1 MDAAET
7 VAAAASSAAAA
18 SILPQEPTGL
28 AQDLAGPAPNLAGL
42 PQNLAALPQDLVFVD
57 LETTGGNA
65 AYHRI
70 TEVGIVRM
78 ERGEVVEEWS
88 SLINPECRI
97 PPYIES
103 FTGIT
108 NEMVAGAPRFA
119 DIAALLLEK
128 LRGPVF
134 VAHNARFDYSFLRT
148 EFRRLD
154 VHFSASVLC
163 TVKLS
168 RRLFPEYPRHN
179 LDAVME
185 RHQLTCTARHRAL
198 GDARVLGDFWAKLRG
213 AIAEEKL
220 AAAAQ
225 IVIGANKLPA
235 HLPPGLADEL
245 PEGPGV
251 YRLFGDGDVLLYV
264 GKSHC
269 LRARVLGHFTTEPS
283 DAKEQKKAQQT
294 RRIDWIETAGDLG
307 AQLKEADWIKVQKP
321 LYNRRVKPQSDSYTL
336 KTRNPARGVQL
347 VPIAELDPA
356 ELTACFGVFHSQ
368 KDGRKALTDIARA
381 HSLCLKILGLEEGDF
396 GAAPPSRGA
405 DSRVER
411 GTHTQVERVAA
422 IEVERGAGS
431 CVAYQLGKC
440 KGACVGKE
448 PLLLHNA
455 RLQIALSALKLKS
468 WPFPGRVALKEGG
481 FQGGGSR
488 GSGWQDGRCEYHVL
502 DHWAYLGTARSEEEL
517 AELQAK
523 DAHAAF
529 DVDVYRIVVRYLA
542 KNPKIEWHDLR
553 DSARR
558 PAVSR

>member
-7 VAAAASSAAAA
+7 LAAAASAAAA
-18 SILPQEPTGL
+18 SIPPQELAALPQDP
-28 AQDLAGPAPNLAGL
+28 AG
-42 PQNLAALPQDLVFVD
+42 LPQDLVFVD

-70 TEVGIVRM
+70 TEVGLVRM

-88 SLINPECRI
+88 SLIDPECRI

-154 VHFSASVLC
+154 VQFSARVLC

-168 RRLFPEYPRHN
+168 RRLFPEFPRHN

-198 GDARVLGDFWAKLRG
+198 GDARVLGDLWAKLRG
-213 AIAEEKL
+213 EIAEEKL

-251 YRLFGDGDVLLYV
+251 YRLFGDDDVLLYV
-264 GKSHC
+264 GKGHS
-269 LRARVLGHFTTEPS
+269 LRARVLGHFTAEQS
-283 DAKEQKKAQQT
+283 DAKEQKKARQT
-294 RRIDWIETAGDLG
+294 RRIDWIETAGVLG
-307 AQLKEADWIKVQKP
+307 AQLKEAEWIKVQKP
-321 LYNRRVKPQSDSYTL
+321 LYNRRVNPQSDSFTL
-336 KTRNPARGVQL
+336 RTRNPACGVQL
-347 VPIAELDPA
+347 VPIADLDPA

-381 HSLCLKILGLEEGDF
+381 HSLCLKILGLEDGDF
-396 GAAPPSRGA
+396 AAAPSRGA
-405 DSRVER
+405 DPRVER
-411 GTHTQVERVAA
+411 GLGIQ
-422 IEVERGAGS
+422 VERGAGS
-431 CVAYQLGKC
+431 CVAYQFGKC
-440 KGACVGKE
+440 RGACVGRE

-455 RLQIALSALKLKS
+455 RLQMALSALKLKA

-481 FQGGGSR
+481 SKDDGPR
-488 GSGWQDGRCEYHVL
+488 ERGWQDGRCEYHVL
-502 DHWAYLGTARSEEEL
+502 DQWVYVGTARSEEEL
-517 AELQAK
+517 AELASK
-523 DAHAAF
+523 RVHAAF

-553 DSARR
+553 D
-558 PAVSR
+558 PASGP

>member
-7 VAAAASSAAAA
+7 IAAAVSSAAA
-18 SILPQEPTGL
+18 G
-28 AQDLAGPAPNLAGL
+28 
-42 PQNLAALPQDLVFVD
+42 LPQDLVFVD

-97 PPYIES
+97 PAYIES

-119 DIAALLLEK
+119 DVAALVLEK

-154 VHFSASVLC
+154 VQFSARVLC

-213 AIAEEKL
+213 EVAEEKL

-225 IVIGANKLPA
+225 IVIGTNRLPA
-235 HLPPGLADEL
+235 HLPPGMADEL

-251 YRLFGDGDVLLYV
+251 YRLFGDDDVLLYI
-264 GKSHC
+264 GKSHS
-269 LRARVLGHFTTEPS
+269 LRARVLGHFTAGDS
-283 DAKEQKKAQQT
+283 DAQQQKKALQT

-307 AQLKEADWIKVQKP
+307 AQLKEAEWIKAQQP
-321 LYNRRVKPQSDSYTL
+321 LYNRRVKSQLDSFTL
-336 KTRNPARGVQL
+336 RTRSAAHGVQL
-347 VPIAELDPA
+347 VPIADMNPA

-381 HSLCLKILGLEEGDF
+381 HSLCLKVLGLEDGDLV
-396 GAAPPSRGA
+396 AAPGRGA
-405 DSRVER
+405 DPQVGR
-411 GTHTQVERVAA
+411 GADTQVERGA
-422 IEVERGAGS
+422 AGS

-455 RLQIALSALKLKS
+455 RLQMALSALKLKS
-468 WPFPGRVALKEGG
+468 WPFPGRVALRE
-481 FQGGGSR
+481 
-488 GSGWQDGRCEYHVL
+488 GRCEYHVL
-502 DHWAYLGTARSEEEL
+502 DHWVYLGTARSEEEL
-517 AELQAK
+517 AELASKQAQT
-523 DAHAAF
+523 AF
-529 DVDVYRIVVRYLA
+529 DVDVYRIVARYLA
-542 KNPKIEWHDLR
+542 KNPKIQWQDLR
-553 DSARR
+553 DSTIR
-558 PAVSR
+558 P